1 MDIEV
6 SEQGAFSWAL
16 VKLRPGEQFVS
27 ESGAMFRAS
36 ANIEIDVTTRSRR
49 SGGLIAG
56 LKRMLAEESF
66 FFSTYSC
73 TDREDG
79 EVGLAPKLQG
89 GIAAIDCDGA
99 SSWVC
104 AGGSYLGA
112 ASGLNI
118 DTQFQGLKGMFSG
131 ESLSFLSVE
140 GSGQLLVNAFGKI
153 NKVEVDGEL
162 TVDTGHVVAFQDSL
176 DYSLGKAGGSWIQSF
191 LAGEGLVLNFTG
203 RGTLY
208 LQSHNPD
215 EFGKS
220 LGPMLPER
228 RSGR

>member
-89 GIAAIDCDGA
+89 GIAAIDCDGV

-162 TVDTGHVVAFQDSL
+162 TVDTGHVVSFQDSL